1 LKNKTFSE
9 IKPVPF
15 STELE
20 MIFFLK
26 ISLKKIKNF
35 KEV

>member
-20 MIFFLK
+20 MIFFF
-26 ISLKKIKNF
+26 KNQPQKNQKF
-35 KEV
+35 